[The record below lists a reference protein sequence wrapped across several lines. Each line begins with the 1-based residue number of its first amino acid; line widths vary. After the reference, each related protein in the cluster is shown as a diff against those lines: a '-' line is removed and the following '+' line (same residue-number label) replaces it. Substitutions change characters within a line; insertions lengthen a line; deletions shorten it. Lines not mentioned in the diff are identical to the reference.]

1 MPKRLAIL
9 YDCPYPFIKGGGQKR
24 LFEISQYLLKHN
36 WEVEWYAL
44 KFWEGPE
51 KIRHKGITF
60 NAVGG
65 QSKLYSSDGKRRIW
79 EAIYYGAM
87 VARHMELRQFNIIL
101 AGQWPLFHLIPA
113 RFFCLIGQAK
123 LVVDWW
129 EVWGRDQWLKYFGL
143 KGLLGLLLEKIM
155 SRITPHIIAI
165 TQKGRDQL
173 HGLGVKK
180 DAITFIPNGIDFEKI
195 LNSISKPKKFD
206 LIYMGRLKGH
216 KNLDHLIQ
224 VVSLLKKKGDSMR
237 LQIIGDGPERKGWE
251 ALVKELNISEN
262 VVFHGE
268 IESDIEA
275 YSWMKTARLFVH
287 PSTKEGG
294 GSITVLEANACGL
307 PVVAYR
313 HENGIANELINEG
326 INGYWVKEIDPKA
339 MGEKIRQ
346 ILLDESQGQ
355 KIKDN
360 SIKNAGKHDW
370 INIGKEY
377 EDYFLKLLNNGRRYD
392 QS

>member
-24 LFEISQYLLKHN
+24 LFEISQYLLKHD

-79 EAIYYGAM
+79 ETIYYVAM
-87 VARHMELRQFNIIL
+87 IARHIELRRFNIIL

-113 RFFCLIGQAK
+113 RFFCLIGQSK

-155 SRITPHIIAI
+155 SRISPHIIAI

-173 HGLGVKK
+173 YDLGVKK
-180 DAITFIPNGIDFEKI
+180 DGVTFIPNGIDFEKI
-195 LNSISKPKKFD
+195 LNSISKPNKFD
-206 LIYMGRLKGH
+206 LTYMGRLKCH

-224 VVSLLKKKGDSMR
+224 VVSLLKEKGDSMT
-237 LQIIGDGPERKGWE
+237 LQIIGDGPERKALE

-275 YSWMKTARLFVH
+275 YSWMKTARIFVH

-313 HENGIANELINEG
+313 HENGIANELIDEG
-326 INGYWVKEIDPKA
+326 MNGYWVEEINPKA
-339 MGEKIRQ
+339 METKIRQ
-346 ILLDESQGQ
+346 LLLDESQGQ

-360 SIKNAGKHDW
+360 SIKNAEKHDW

>member
-24 LFEISQYLLKHN
+24 LFEISQYLLKHD

-79 EAIYYGAM
+79 ETIYYGAM
-87 VARHMELRQFNIIL
+87 IARHIELRRFNIIL

-113 RFFCLIGQAK
+113 RFFCLIGQSK

-155 SRITPHIIAI
+155 SRITPNIIAI

-173 HGLGVKK
+173 YDLGVKK
-180 DAITFIPNGIDFEKI
+180 DGVTFIPNGIDFEKI
-195 LNSISKPKKFD
+195 LNSISKPNKFD
-206 LIYMGRLKGH
+206 LTYMGRLKCH
-216 KNLDHLIQ
+216 ENLDHLIQ
-224 VVSLLKKKGDSMR
+224 VVSLLKEKGDSMT
-237 LQIIGDGPERKGWE
+237 LQIIGDGPERKALE

-275 YSWMKTARLFVH
+275 YSWMKTARIFVH

-313 HENGIANELINEG
+313 HENGIANELIDEG
-326 INGYWVKEIDPKA
+326 MNGYWVEEINPKA
-339 MGEKIRQ
+339 METKIRQ
-346 ILLDESQGQ
+346 LLLDESQGQ

-360 SIKNAGKHDW
+360 SIKNAEKHDW

>member
-24 LFEISQYLLKHN
+24 LFEISQYLLKHD

-79 EAIYYGAM
+79 ETIYYGAM
-87 VARHMELRQFNIIL
+87 IARHIELRRFNIIL

-113 RFFCLIGQAK
+113 RFFCLIGQSK

-155 SRITPHIIAI
+155 SRITPNIIAI

-173 HGLGVKK
+173 YDLGVKK
-180 DAITFIPNGIDFEKI
+180 DGVTFIPNGIDFEKI
-195 LNSISKPKKFD
+195 LNSISKPNKFD
-206 LIYMGRLKGH
+206 LTYMGRLKCH

-224 VVSLLKKKGDSMR
+224 VVSLLKDNGDSMT
-237 LQIIGDGPERKGWE
+237 LQIIGDGPERKGLE

-275 YSWMKTARLFVH
+275 YSWMKTARIFVH

-313 HENGIANELINEG
+313 HENGIANELIDEG

-346 ILLDESQGQ
+346 LLLDESQGQ

-360 SIKNAGKHDW
+360 SIKNAEKHDW

>member
-24 LFEISQYLLKHN
+24 LFEISQYLLKHD

-79 EAIYYGAM
+79 ETIYYGAM
-87 VARHMELRQFNIIL
+87 IARHIELRRFNIIL

-113 RFFCLIGQAK
+113 RFFCLIGQSK

-155 SRITPHIIAI
+155 SRITPNIIAI

-173 HGLGVKK
+173 YDLGVKK
-180 DAITFIPNGIDFEKI
+180 DGVTFIPNGIDFEKI
-195 LNSISKPKKFD
+195 LNSISKPNKFD
-206 LIYMGRLKGH
+206 LTYMGRLKCH

-224 VVSLLKKKGDSMR
+224 VVSLLKEKGDSMT
-237 LQIIGDGPERKGWE
+237 LQIIGDGPERKALE

-275 YSWMKTARLFVH
+275 YSWMKTARIFVH

-313 HENGIANELINEG
+313 HENGIANELIDEG
-326 INGYWVKEIDPKA
+326 MNGYWVEEIDPKA
-339 MGEKIRQ
+339 MGKKIHQ
-346 ILLDESQGQ
+346 LLLDESQGQ

-360 SIKNAGKHDW
+360 SIKNAEKHDW

>member
-24 LFEISQYLLKHN
+24 LFEISQYLLKHD

-79 EAIYYGAM
+79 ETIYYGAM
-87 VARHMELRQFNIIL
+87 IARHIELRRFNIIL

-113 RFFCLIGQAK
+113 RFFCLIGQSK

-155 SRITPHIIAI
+155 SRITPNIIAI

-173 HGLGVKK
+173 YDLGVKK
-180 DAITFIPNGIDFEKI
+180 DGVTFIPNGIDFEKI
-195 LNSISKPKKFD
+195 LNSISKPNRFD
-206 LIYMGRLKGH
+206 LTYMGRLKCH

-224 VVSLLKKKGDSMR
+224 VVSLLKEKGDSMT
-237 LQIIGDGPERKGWE
+237 LQIIGYGPERKALE

-275 YSWMKTARLFVH
+275 YSWMKTARIFVH

-313 HENGIANELINEG
+313 HENGIANELIDEG

-346 ILLDESQGQ
+346 LLLDESQGQ

-360 SIKNAGKHDW
+360 SIKNAEKHDW

>member
-24 LFEISQYLLKHN
+24 LFEISQYLLKHD

-79 EAIYYGAM
+79 ETIYYGAM
-87 VARHMELRQFNIIL
+87 IARHIELRRFNIIL

-113 RFFCLIGQAK
+113 RFFCLIGQSK

-155 SRITPHIIAI
+155 SRITPNIIAI

-173 HGLGVKK
+173 YDLGVEK
-180 DAITFIPNGIDFEKI
+180 DGVTFIPNGIDFEKI
-195 LNSISKPKKFD
+195 LNSISKPNKFD
-206 LIYMGRLKGH
+206 LTYMGRLKCH

-224 VVSLLKKKGDSMR
+224 VVSLLKEKGDSMT
-237 LQIIGDGPERKGWE
+237 LQIIGDGPERKALE
-251 ALVKELNISEN
+251 TLVKELNISEN

-275 YSWMKTARLFVH
+275 YSWMKTARIFVH

-313 HENGIANELINEG
+313 HENGIANELIDEG
-326 INGYWVKEIDPKA
+326 MNGYWVEEIDPKA
-339 MGEKIRQ
+339 MGKKIHQ
-346 ILLDESQGQ
+346 LLLDESQGQ

-360 SIKNAGKHDW
+360 SIKNAEKHDW

>member
-24 LFEISQYLLKHN
+24 LFEIPQYLLKHD

-79 EAIYYGAM
+79 ETIYYGAM
-87 VARHMELRQFNIIL
+87 IARHIELRRFNIIL

-113 RFFCLIGQAK
+113 RFFCLIGQSK

-155 SRITPHIIAI
+155 SRITPNIIAI

-173 HGLGVKK
+173 YDLGVKK
-180 DAITFIPNGIDFEKI
+180 DGVTFIPNGIDFEKI
-195 LNSISKPKKFD
+195 LNSISKPNKFD
-206 LIYMGRLKGH
+206 LTYMGRLKCH

-224 VVSLLKKKGDSMR
+224 VVSLLKEKGDSMT
-237 LQIIGDGPERKGWE
+237 LQIIGDGPERKALE

-275 YSWMKTARLFVH
+275 YSWMKTARIFVH

-313 HENGIANELINEG
+313 HENGIANELIDEG
-326 INGYWVKEIDPKA
+326 MNGYWVEEINPKA
-339 MGEKIRQ
+339 METKIRQ
-346 ILLDESQGQ
+346 LLLDESQGQ

-360 SIKNAGKHDW
+360 SIKNAEKHDW